1 MTFLPF
7 VSNHVS
13 QSIICRLEMEKI
25 EFLNVLPQ
33 VFAQRDDIKSGIWR
47 QEKVFEKGK
56 LYLIEA
62 ESGKG
67 KSTFCSYV
75 TGYRH
80 DYSGKVMFDGKDTK
94 SYQENTWTA
103 IRQRHI
109 ALLFQELRL
118 FPELTAYENVE
129 IKNRLTQWK
138 SRKQIETWFERLG
151 IADKLSTKVGR
162 MSFGQQQRVAMVRS
176 LVQPFDF
183 LLADEPISH
192 LDDANAATMG
202 EVMMEEARA
211 QGAGVIVTSIGK
223 RILLD
228 YDEVVAL

>member
-1 MTFLPF
+1 MTFMPF

-129 IKNRLTQWK
+129 IKNRLTQLK

-192 LDDANAATMG
+192 LDDANAETMG

-228 YDEVVAL
+228 YDDVVAL